1 MKNRNAN
8 SFSALICWVP
18 FLVLSIVTIC
28 FFRKVYLLE
37 WMLRHA
43 YLGLWAIAF
52 IVALSNP
59 GWGYAISVSNFVAVL
74 IGTITGD
81 YIRNRNILKITSD
94 MKDWQVMRMYHNPG
108 FEIWLGIFLLE
119 LLLYAIFLY
128 CTKVRGGKLLQ
139 INKNTETINAHR
151 ENTSHHM
158 ESYVDTHGIFH
169 GGFYMNEAGVI
180 DDEHTQTD
188 KQETITKVESVKL
201 FEDAEE
207 EAEAPTEA
215 PTKAAAEKPAE

>member
-8 SFSALICWVP
+8 SFSALICWIP

-37 WMLRHA
+37 WMLRHT

-108 FEIWLGIFLLE
+108 FEIWLGIFLLG
-119 LLLYAIFLY
+119 LLLYAIFSY
-128 CTKVRGGKLLQ
+128 CTKVREKNSQ
-139 INKNTETINAHR
+139 INNNTETVNAHR
-151 ENTSHHM
+151 ENTSHPM
-158 ESYVDTHGIFH
+158 ESYVDTHGVLQ
-169 GGFYMNEAGVI
+169 GGLFYMNGAGVI
-180 DDEHTQTD
+180 DDEHTQTY

-201 FEDAEE
+201 FEDVKE
-207 EAEAPTEA
+207 EAEAPAEA
-215 PTKAAAEKPAE
+215 PTEAAAEKPAE

>member
-8 SFSALICWVP
+8 SFSALICWAP

-108 FEIWLGIFLLE
+108 FEIWLGIFLLG
-119 LLLYAIFLY
+119 LLLYAIFSY
-128 CTKVRGGKLLQ
+128 CTKVRGKKLSQ
-139 INKNTETINAHR
+139 INKNTETGNAHR
-151 ENTSHHM
+151 ENTSHPM
-158 ESYVDTHGIFH
+158 ESYVDTHGVLQ
-169 GGFYMNEAGVI
+169 GGRFYMNGAGVI
-180 DDEHTQTD
+180 DDEHTQTY
-188 KQETITKVESVKL
+188 KQETKVESVKL

-207 EAEAPTEA
+207 EAEAPAEVPTEA
-215 PTKAAAEKPAE
+215 PAEKPAE

>member
-8 SFSALICWVP
+8 SFSAIICWVP

-81 YIRNRNILKITSD
+81 YIRNRNILRITSD

-108 FEIWLGIFLLE
+108 FEIWLGIFLLG
-119 LLLYAIFLY
+119 LLLYAIFSY
-128 CTKVRGGKLLQ
+128 CTKVRGKKLSQ
-139 INKNTETINAHR
+139 INKNTETGNAQR
-151 ENTSHHM
+151 KNTSRPM
-158 ESYVDTHGIFH
+158 ESYVDAHG
-169 GGFYMNEAGVI
+169 VLQ
-180 DDEHTQTD
+180 DD
-188 KQETITKVESVKL
+188 
-201 FEDAEE
+201 FFA
-207 EAEAPTEA
+207 
-215 PTKAAAEKPAE
+215 